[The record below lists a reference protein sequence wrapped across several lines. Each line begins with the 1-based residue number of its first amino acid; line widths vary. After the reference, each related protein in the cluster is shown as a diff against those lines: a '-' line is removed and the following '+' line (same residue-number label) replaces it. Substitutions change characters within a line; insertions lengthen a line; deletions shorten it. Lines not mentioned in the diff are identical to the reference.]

1 MATVKILIEKG
12 VLAPPPAEP
21 EPTNPESGEPPLD
34 EGQRPD
40 QFSGILD
47 CRPRTA
53 YVAVI
58 DGGKSEKVSTPTP
71 SGKAE

>member
-1 MATVKILIEKG
+1 VKATVKILIERG
-12 VLAPPPAEP
+12 
-21 EPTNPESGEPPLD
+21 
-34 EGQRPD
+34 
-40 QFSGILD
+40 LD